1 MNKNTVNKITEFF
14 NNRNCIIR
22 TNLKGIEVIVEY
34 SNGKLFDV
42 YKETKNGKKIHPTY
56 NSITNIPSE
65 IEPKC
70 DINLKGVLIPDEG
83 DKNYKFIVYDI
94 IYIEDK
100 IEWEDDIE
108 DELYTTT
115 TNSSLYNKIN
125 CAGYL
130 DFDIVPLV
138 ICASNLSR
146 SRLAVEEAMKSL
158 KETCLVINY
167 PIKDFVV
174 LYNDTAWT
182 KMLKKIRKPV
192 EMKFKL

>member
-1 MNKNTVNKITEFF
+1 MNKNTVNKIIEFF
-14 NNRNCIIR
+14 NNRNCLIR

-65 IEPKC
+65 IESKC

-100 IEWEDDIE
+100 IEWEDDVDNE
-108 DELYTTT
+108 EYTTT
-115 TNSSLYNKIN
+115 NNSSLYNKIN
-125 CAGYL
+125 CAGFL
-130 DFDIVPLV
+130 GFDIVPLTTHTRNV
-138 ICASNLSR
+138 DRTQIAI
-146 SRLAVEEAMKSL
+146 EKSIEML
-158 KETCLVINY
+158 NKSCDILGYSIKNY
-167 PIKDFVV
+167 VV
-174 LYNDTAWT
+174 LYNDTAWVNMNLNKNV
-182 KMLKKIRKPV
+182 KMTFSK
-192 EMKFKL
+192 

>member
-1 MNKNTVNKITEFF
+1 MNKKTVNKIIEFF
-14 NNRNCIIR
+14 NNRNCLIR
-22 TNLKGIEVIVEY
+22 TNLKGINVIVEY

-70 DINLKGVLIPDEG
+70 DINLKGVLVPDEG

-146 SRLAVEEAMKSL
+146 SRLAVEEAIKSL
-158 KETCLVINY
+158 KETCSVINY

-174 LYNDTAWT
+174 LYNDTAWE
-182 KMLKKIRKPV
+182 KMLKKIGKSI
-192 EMKFKL
+192 EMKFNL